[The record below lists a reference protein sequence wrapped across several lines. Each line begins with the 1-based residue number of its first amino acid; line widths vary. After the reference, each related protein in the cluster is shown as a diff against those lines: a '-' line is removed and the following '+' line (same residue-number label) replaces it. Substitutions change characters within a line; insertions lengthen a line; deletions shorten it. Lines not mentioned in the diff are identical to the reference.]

1 MKVLDFIQALL
12 FPPKCPLCGKLLTK
26 DETDLCHICRVEA
39 PAHPAKGKNIP
50 FVAQS
55 CVLWYY
61 KDNVRDS
68 LHRYKF
74 SGRQSYAPVYGRL
87 LAMKLRQ
94 ELPDFDILTWIPIS
108 SRRLRKRGYDQVEL
122 LANAI
127 GEELGIAPVKT
138 LTKIRDNKPQS
149 RLSSLP
155 ARKANVLG
163 VYQAF
168 EPARFAGKRVL
179 LLDDIV
185 TTGSTVGEAS
195 RVLLTAG
202 AKEILCGAIAATQ
215 SNQSISR

>member
-12 FPPKCPLCGKLLTK
+12 FPPKCTLCGKLLTK

-39 PAHPAKGKNIP
+39 PVHPAKGKNIP

>member
-1 MKVLDFIQALL
+1 M
-12 FPPKCPLCGKLLTK
+12 
-26 DETDLCHICRVEA
+26 
-39 PAHPAKGKNIP
+39 
-50 FVAQS
+50 
-55 CVLWYY
+55 
-61 KDNVRDS
+61 
-68 LHRYKF
+68 
-74 SGRQSYAPVYGRL
+74 
-87 LAMKLRQ
+87 
-94 ELPDFDILTWIPIS
+94 
-108 SRRLRKRGYDQVEL
+108 EL

-149 RLSSLP
+149 RLSSLS

-168 EPARFAGKRVL
+168 EPARFVGKLVL